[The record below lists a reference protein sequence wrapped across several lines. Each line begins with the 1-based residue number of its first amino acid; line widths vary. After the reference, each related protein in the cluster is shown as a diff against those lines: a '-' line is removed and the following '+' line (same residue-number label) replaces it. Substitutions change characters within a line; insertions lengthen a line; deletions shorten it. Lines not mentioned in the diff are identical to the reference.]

1 MFKIGDNIQ
10 IKSGFD
16 VYQSVYLSGM
26 QYAGSS
32 DDACTLATAARG
44 IGQIT
49 GIRPMLASTNPPIN
63 DNWIKVQWQLT
74 PTTLLYK
81 LPPQKF
87 NQTEWEY
94 SEFWLAKYFMV
105 I

>member
-10 IKSGFD
+10 IIKGLD
-16 VYQSVYLSGM
+16 IYQSVYNAGF

-44 IGQIT
+44 IGQVT
-49 GIRPMLASTNPPIN
+49 GIRPMLASTNPGTN
-63 DNWIKVQWQLT
+63 DNWIKVAWQLT
-74 PTTLLYK
+74 PTLLLYK
-81 LPPQKF
+81 LPAQKF

-94 SEFWLAKYFMV
+94 SEQWLTKYFTV